1 MPAFYRPELFWTMA
15 LEMQR
20 LTGHAE
26 PNGGHAAL
34 VELEKLAGV
43 RCVVTQNV
51 DALHQVR
58 DALVGESSPSPWE
71 L

>member
-1 MPAFYRPELFWTMA
+1 MCRPELFWTMA

-26 PNGGHAAL
+26 PNRGHAAL
-34 VELEKLAGV
+34 VQLEQLAGL

-51 DALHQVR
+51 DALHQVTTAVSVVLSTR
-58 DALVGESSPSPWE
+58 GGS
-71 L
+71 